1 MHREYKSLQQWLR
14 SLKFEPYG
22 FTFFEILDCTV
33 QRLNEQNETFGE
45 PLTIKKI
52 EIIGASHWQPRWH
65 PRPNTIVETVLQ
77 GRCLFISARTS
88 PDMMKL
94 YSYVQSTPLCEIR
107 ARKIWHIVICWQ
119 YLVHVAVSTESL
131 AETVGSFLSQI
142 DKSQPNL
149 SITSIAW
156 GAQLK
161 ALGIHGTGGEE
172 GFHSMALNSHF
183 ACQGPEGW
191 HVFNQAAIG
200 ANPKSTSHWR
210 KPEVARNTRLT
221 QAPMWV
227 GEHLLDLV
235 ATSQVRLSKNLPL
248 PWEFAVSPKEARD
261 TRETVTAKRKH
272 IAETA
277 RQQLEPDSLSSR
289 LWQHLGVTRMV
300 LPSHCRPGKRPR

>member
-1 MHREYKSLQQWLR
+1 
-14 SLKFEPYG
+14 
-22 FTFFEILDCTV
+22 
-33 QRLNEQNETFGE
+33 
-45 PLTIKKI
+45 
-52 EIIGASHWQPRWH
+52 
-65 PRPNTIVETVLQ
+65 
-77 GRCLFISARTS
+77 
-88 PDMMKL
+88 MKL

-210 KPEVARNTRLT
+210 KPEVT
-221 QAPMWV
+221 
-227 GEHLLDLV
+227 
-235 ATSQVRLSKNLPL
+235 
-248 PWEFAVSPKEARD
+248 
-261 TRETVTAKRKH
+261 
-272 IAETA
+272 
-277 RQQLEPDSLSSR
+277 
-289 LWQHLGVTRMV
+289 
-300 LPSHCRPGKRPR
+300 